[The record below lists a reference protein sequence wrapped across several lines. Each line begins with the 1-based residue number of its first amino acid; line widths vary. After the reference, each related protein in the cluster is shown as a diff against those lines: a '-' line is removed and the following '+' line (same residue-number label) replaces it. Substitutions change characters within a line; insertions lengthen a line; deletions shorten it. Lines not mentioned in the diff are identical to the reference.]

1 MKLPRAVFFDLD
13 GTLSDSLPDIAW
25 ALNEARIDHGIVPVT
40 DGQVRGWVGG
50 GAETLVARSLGA
62 ADERDPRV
70 APMLATFLA
79 HYEAHACERSKL
91 YDGVVDLL
99 EFLEERGVRT
109 ACTTNKPEVA
119 ARGLL
124 VGLEVMPRFD
134 ALITPET
141 CGGVKKPDARF
152 MGKALSLLGVAAKD
166 ALVVGDGVQ
175 DVEAARNA
183 GIRVVAVLG
192 GYGDRA
198 ALRAAGADEYVES
211 MAELAERLID
221 GAGSSRRG
229 GKA

>member
-1 MKLPRAVFFDLD
+1 MKSVAKLPRAVLFDLD

-25 ALNEARIDHGIVPVT
+25 SLNQARIDHGFVPVT

-50 GAETLVARSLGA
+50 GAETLVARSIGA

-70 APMLATFLA
+70 ARLLAAFLG
-79 HYEAHACERSKL
+79 HYEAHACERSRL

-99 EFLEERGVRT
+99 EFLEERGVST

-124 VGLEVMPRFD
+124 VGLEVMSRFD
-134 ALITPET
+134 ALVTPET

-152 MGKALSLLGVAAKD
+152 MEKALSLLDIPAED

-175 DVEAARNA
+175 DVLAAKNA

-192 GYGDRA
+192 GYGDPA
-198 ALRAAGADEYVES
+198 ALRAAGADDYVDS
-211 MAELAERLID
+211 MSELNTLLRT
-221 GAGSSRRG
+221 RRN
-229 GKA
+229 